1 MKSPKYAGE
10 AVRQSAA
17 ARSAPATPSGHKFP
31 KMTAGAMS
39 GLGRLQKT
47 QAAKRGK

>member
-17 ARSAPATPSGHKFP
+17 ARSAPSPAGHKFP
-31 KMTAGAMS
+31 KMTAGAAS
-39 GLGRLQKT
+39 GMGRLQKT
-47 QAAKRGK
+47 KAAKGK